1 MSDGL
6 ISPHWYRVAKLQ
18 PKLHNQ
24 VEIHRHDYRG
34 LIWYLLEN
42 TTTGRSHRFNP
53 AAYQF
58 IGMMNG
64 EHSVQEIYER
74 ICEKLDEYAPG
85 QEEIIDLMGKL
96 YQADLL
102 KSGATADTEELF
114 ERQSQQRS
122 NKLKQRFANP
132 VALRFALWDPEDFL
146 NRHFNKVSWIFSKW
160 VGLAWILLML
170 YTVVEAAQHW
180 PQISHHFSINALSP
194 YNLLLLFILY
204 PPLKFVHELGHAF
217 SAKLEGGEVHEMGIN
232 FLLFMPVPYVNV
244 STATHFR
251 SRYKRMLVSAAG
263 ILVESFFAA
272 LGLLL
277 FLAAQPGLVQSI
289 GFNIFL
295 IGGISSLFF
304 NGNPLLKYD
313 GYYVLADWLGIPNL
327 FQRSSQYWQ
336 YLFQRY
342 LLGLRDAV
350 SPASAP
356 GEAPW
361 FAGYSLLS
369 LVYRL
374 GILWFILV
382 VVTEKFFY
390 LGVLLAIWL
399 ISLQILRPIYKAI
412 HYLVASPALQQK
424 RNRVLASSLAIGI
437 ALVAIIGFMPIPA
450 YTLDQGVVWQPD
462 ETRLRAETDGFVK
475 DLKVENNQV
484 VTAGT
489 PLLSLYDPFL
499 RSEARIARAR
509 VKELKSRYR
518 AGRAEGNIEAGMARE
533 ELRVAESELRHTL
546 QKASAMSV
554 KAFKDGQLMLLE
566 ADDLPGRYLRKGDL
580 LGYILDDE
588 KPTVRMAVS
597 QDHIGQLRQRVVDV
611 KVRFASIPD
620 QEFPARIVRQAPEA
634 TNQLPSAALA
644 TTGGGKFIV
653 TPGKEEQMVTLEKVF
668 LVDLKPDFQGHEI
681 PLGTRAYV
689 RIYHGSET
697 LAIQWYRRLRQVF
710 LRQLNV

>member
-361 FAGYSLLS
+361 FVGYSLLS

-390 LGVLLAIWL
+390 FGVLLAIWL

-566 ADDLPGRYLRKGDL
+566 ADDLPGRYLHKGDL